1 MGKEMENT
9 MDMRQ
14 LEYFLTLCEQEHMSS
29 TAACLGISQPA
40 LSKSIASL
48 EKEVGVQLFDRHGN
62 YIRLNDYGRNFSE
75 YARKALNE
83 LRMGLVQVQ
92 QTRYDTCGEVR
103 ILCHAFADCIMDC
116 VLAYTDLNPRIKVSI
131 RQSDY
136 PGGNL
141 SESTDFLL
149 STQNEAFMVS
159 EDKQIWTPSL
169 LFSEEH
175 KILISPRY
183 RKYPEDVTSLDIRD
197 LKEDRFVVMPDIYVF
212 YSDITYM
219 LCQLSG
225 FAPKIFCQTEDFLS
239 KIRFTDAGKAICI
252 LPECNLRIARQLSP
266 DLQTFSIQ
274 GFQTSRTLY
283 LMRRQKSLM
292 SEAALDFWEFTM
304 DYYHAKE

>member
-1 MGKEMENT
+1 
-9 MDMRQ
+9 
-14 LEYFLTLCEQEHMSS
+14 
-29 TAACLGISQPA
+29 
-40 LSKSIASL
+40 
-48 EKEVGVQLFDRHGN
+48 
-62 YIRLNDYGRNFSE
+62 
-75 YARKALNE
+75 
-83 LRMGLVQVQ
+83 
-92 QTRYDTCGEVR
+92 
-103 ILCHAFADCIMDC
+103 
-116 VLAYTDLNPRIKVSI
+116 
-131 RQSDY
+131 
-136 PGGNL
+136 
-141 SESTDFLL
+141 
-149 STQNEAFMVS
+149 MVS

-183 RKYPEDVTSLDIRD
+183 RKYPEEVTSLDIRD
-197 LKEDRFVVMPDIYVF
+197 LKEDRFIVMPDISVF
-212 YSDITYM
+212 YSDMTYK

-225 FAPKIFCQTEDFLS
+225 FAPKIFCQTKDFLS

-274 GFQTSRTLY
+274 GFHTSRTLY